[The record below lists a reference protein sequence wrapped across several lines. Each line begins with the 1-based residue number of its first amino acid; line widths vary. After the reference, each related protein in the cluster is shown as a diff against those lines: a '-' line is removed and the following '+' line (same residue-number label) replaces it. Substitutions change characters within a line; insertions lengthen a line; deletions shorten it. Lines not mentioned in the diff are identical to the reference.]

1 LYAHAVRSTIVALL
15 AAPLLLASSLA
26 HAAEQEEPEPKA
38 TYVGPL
44 VAGLGVAVV
53 GGGVGILTAAE
64 DEGVTIGGSVMCAF
78 GIGGLMGGTTVWMMG
93 DLTEDEAEDEIRQGG
108 VALTAVGA
116 GAATTGGIMILSS
129 FLDASDVNTP
139 TRMAG
144 IIAAGAGGAAM
155 LAGLIMYGVGGPPP
169 EEEEEEKTSAVHVD
183 VAPGG
188 DVLLRL
194 RF

>member
-1 LYAHAVRSTIVALL
+1 
-15 AAPLLLASSLA
+15 
-26 HAAEQEEPEPKA
+26 
-38 TYVGPL
+38 
-44 VAGLGVAVV
+44 
-53 GGGVGILTAAE
+53 
-64 DEGVTIGGSVMCAF
+64 
-78 GIGGLMGGTTVWMMG
+78 MGGTTVWMMG

-116 GAATTGGIMILSS
+116 GAASTGGIMILSS